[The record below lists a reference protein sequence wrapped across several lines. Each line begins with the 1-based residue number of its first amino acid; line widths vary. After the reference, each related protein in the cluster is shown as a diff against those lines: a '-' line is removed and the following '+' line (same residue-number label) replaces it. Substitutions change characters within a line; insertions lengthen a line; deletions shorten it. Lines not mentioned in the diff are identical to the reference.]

1 VADYSVPDPGR
12 TIAQHRASWRLG
24 EASPRGFAQHALG
37 EVGCVS
43 LEVYTMS
50 DIEQKREAV
59 RKLEAAVLRKSNQKL
74 SA

>member
-1 VADYSVPDPGR
+1 
-12 TIAQHRASWRLG
+12 
-24 EASPRGFAQHALG
+24 
-37 EVGCVS
+37 
-43 LEVYTMS
+43 MS